1 MVRLV
6 NIKRTSEFIET
17 EYIPEDSNEK
27 GYVKMRLNDGEVVER
42 KLTSLDGVYVKPY
55 FVQTRRCL
63 REIKDDENLPEQ
75 RLVMWY

>member
-42 KLTSLDGVYVKPY
+42 KLTSLERYTHCY
-55 FVQTRRCL
+55 FIHTCNCL
-63 REIKDDENLPEQ
+63 EEIKDDENLPEQ